1 MYRIRFEN
9 LDQIFDIP
17 DDVQIVVPLR
27 ALNSCIHRD
36 GLPDILKDRSVFAEI
51 PSVLWEH
58 SIDRVREELKEI
70 KTLGISD
77 VLCENVGAV
86 NICRDLGMKIH
97 GGMYL
102 NVLNSVAIQ
111 QYERM
116 GAETL
121 TLSFEMPFGKIR
133 ALLGTLPEAGKK
145 LAMVVYGYLPLMKF
159 RACPAMGPNG
169 CKGCTR
175 DKYLRDRKGEN
186 FRILCRNS
194 EYSELLNC
202 VPLYAADKALPE
214 TEIKT
219 LYFTV
224 ESKEECKNIFH
235 MVVEKKTPEFRRTAG
250 LYGRE
255 LL

>member
-9 LDQIFDIP
+9 LNQLFDCP
-17 DDVQIVVPLR
+17 DDVQFVVPLH
-27 ALNSCIHRD
+27 ALCACIRKD
-36 GLPDILKDRSVFAEI
+36 GLPDMLKNRRMFTEI

-58 SIDRVREELKEI
+58 SIDRVRKELEEVKA
-70 KTLGISD
+70 LGISD
-77 VLCENVGAV
+77 VLCENIGAI
-86 NICRDLGMKIH
+86 NICGDSGMKIH

-102 NVLNSVAIQ
+102 NVLNSDAIQ
-111 QYERM
+111 QYRIM
-116 GAETL
+116 GGESL

-133 ALLGTLPEAGKK
+133 ALLGKLPDAGKG

-159 RACPAMGPNG
+159 RACPAMGPDG
-169 CKGCTR
+169 CSGCTK
-175 DKYLRDRKGEN
+175 DKYLKDRKGES
-186 FRILCRNS
+186 FRILCRSS

-202 VPLYAADKALPE
+202 VPLYAADKSLPE

-224 ESKEECKNIFH
+224 ESKEECRDIFS
-235 MVVEKKTPEFRRTAG
+235 MVVERKTPEFRRTAG